1 MLYDQTCDSIIK
13 NGQTAAI
20 QFKNYLSEYLSTSI
34 DAIKLSAYTIDRM
47 IRSNRTNEEIL
58 DYLIG
63 QSTAVTNTVFEN
75 RPDSIHTSTANTST
89 ARGDRMK
96 IIILGSRNMVVA
108 HSEKSE
114 ISKNYNDAEP
124 VSFWAVILEN
134 AEN

>member
-89 ARGDRMK
+89 ARWSSPIRK
-96 IIILGSRNMVVA
+96 RARLVKTTTTRNLSA
-108 HSEKSE
+108 
-114 ISKNYNDAEP
+114 
-124 VSFWAVILEN
+124 FGL
-134 AEN
+134 